1 MVEGLVDGLGENEVF
16 VAIKSGNIRYLSR
29 ADLTDPIASAI
40 VIGKDGKTAIVSS
53 LEKNR
58 ASEMLDMEM
67 KVYSPYPRV
76 KKDART
82 FLSLLRGLCAGKR
95 VVSDARIDGLRTQ
108 IEDRVTQMRIVKSD
122 AELNKI
128 KKANRITKGVDLGS
142 IVVGGRSEMEIARA
156 VDDAMLR
163 GGAGGFAFDTIVAC
177 ERHTSYSHHQP
188 AGMKYRSAAIVDF
201 GARYKGYC
209 ADLTRTVIEGNER
222 LLKIRE
228 RIDESIASVVDE
240 FGEGSR
246 CADMDRGLRR
256 ALGTMSKRFYHST
269 GHGIGL
275 DVHEAPSISVTS
287 KDVLR
292 RNMVFTIE
300 PGVYIKGVGGVRV
313 EDDFYVS
320 DRIRKI

>member
-1 MVEGLVDGLGENEVF
+1 MVEGLDDGLGENEVF

-320 DRIRKI
+320 DRIRRI

>member
-1 MVEGLVDGLGENEVF
+1 MVEGLVDNLGENEVF
-16 VAIKSGNIRYLSR
+16 VAVKSGNIRYLSR

-40 VIGKDGKTAIVSS
+40 VIGKDGRTAIVSS

-58 ASEMLDMEM
+58 ASEMLNMEM

-82 FLSLLRGLCAGKR
+82 FLSLLRSVCAGKR
-95 VVSDARIDGLRTQ
+95 VVSDARIDGLRTKV
-108 IEDRVTQMRIVKSD
+108 EDRITQMRIVKSE

-128 KKANRITKGVDLGS
+128 KKANRITKGIDLER
-142 IVVGGRSEMEIARA
+142 IVVEGRSEMEIARA

-163 GGAGGFAFDTIVAC
+163 GGADGFAFDTIVAC
-177 ERHTSYSHHQP
+177 ERHTSYSHHQL
-188 AGMKYRSAAIVDF
+188 ADMKYRSAAIVDF

-209 ADLTRTVIEGNER
+209 ADLTRTVIEGNAR
-222 LLKIRE
+222 LF
-228 RIDESIASVVDE
+228 RIKEQIEESIASVVDE

-246 CADMDRGLRR
+246 CSDIDRGLRR
-256 ALGTMSKRFYHST
+256 ALGAMSKHFYHST

-275 DVHEAPSISVTS
+275 DVHEAPFISVTS

-300 PGVYIKGVGGVRV
+300 PGVYIKGMGGVRV
-313 EDDFYVS
+313 EDDFYVCGG
-320 DRIRKI
+320 IKKI